1 MNNVLFEVG
10 GTGISIGVAAYASA
24 AAVLLLM
31 MTLWLTDRKKRTGQP
46 IASGQ
51 VINGIGYGLLPMLTV
66 LRAFQEPDAGT
77 GTVVTE
83 PLPLVQW
90 LSTEGR
96 YMYCR
101 IEIVALLACFVLLT
115 LWLIM
120 RRKDFP
126 DDGSLLLI
134 SICLWASIRLST
146 ENYRSVPQ
154 DLFRYTGCA
163 AVLAILVFWTVRRA
177 ILLHSAGRAV
187 IDMVTVGLCL
197 AIYLLTAKG
206 ILSVGSPIGD
216 FAVIHGS
223 VLLALTLTL
232 ITGGDL
238 RKLAA
243 APNQSA

>member
-1 MNNVLFEVG
+1 MNNVLIEVG
-10 GTGISIGVAAYASA
+10 GSGISIGVAAYASA

-120 RRKDFP
+120 RGCTGHSCFLDRQESDPSPFGRKGRHRYGYRGVMSRYLPADCQGNSLRWKSDWRFCSHSWVCFAGANP
-126 DDGSLLLI
+126 DAD
-134 SICLWASIRLST
+134 
-146 ENYRSVPQ
+146 YR
-154 DLFRYTGCA
+154 R
-163 AVLAILVFWTVRRA
+163 
-177 ILLHSAGRAV
+177 
-187 IDMVTVGLCL
+187 
-197 AIYLLTAKG
+197 
-206 ILSVGSPIGD
+206 
-216 FAVIHGS
+216 
-223 VLLALTLTL
+223 
-232 ITGGDL
+232 
-238 RKLAA
+238 
-243 APNQSA
+243 